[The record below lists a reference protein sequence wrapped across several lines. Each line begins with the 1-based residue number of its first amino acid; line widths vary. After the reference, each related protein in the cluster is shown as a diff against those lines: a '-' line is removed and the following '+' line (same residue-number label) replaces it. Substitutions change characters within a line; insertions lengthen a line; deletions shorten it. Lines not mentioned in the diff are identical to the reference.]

1 MWTVV
6 LDILEVLA
14 ITVPVFA
21 MIGFG
26 ALLRRTGMLN
36 DAAHGF
42 ISRFAY
48 LFCLP
53 VLIFLGV
60 ARQDFAQLLNGPVIA
75 STLLASAA
83 GLVAFL
89 PIARSLPQTLR
100 GPVAVS
106 SWFGN
111 LTFLGFPLAKAAYG
125 EMGEGF
131 AGVINA
137 FTMPA
142 YVVVGV
148 VVLSAGQA
156 RQRSL
161 ARQVAGAVCNP
172 IVLSALAGLV
182 GSLVFHSPPVA
193 RAVAGSV
200 ALQRGNDVVVGTLEL
215 VGSMGLPLPLLA
227 IGASLRIGY
236 VRGHL
241 PLMTLGTLG
250 KLLLTPALTLVLCV
264 ALFPGMD
271 PAARGTAVLLMACPL
286 SVGVWVISQG
296 MKDTDSDYLA
306 GLLVLSTASAS
317 ITAPAW
323 LYVLKLL
330 EG

>member
-6 LDILEVLA
+6 LDILDVLA

-26 ALLRRTGMLN
+26 ALLRHTGMLN
-36 DAAHGF
+36 DAAHRF

-60 ARQDFAQLLNGPVIA
+60 ARQDFTQLLNGPVIA

-83 GLVAFL
+83 GLAAFL
-89 PIARSLPQTLR
+89 VVSRSMPGPLR
-100 GPVAVS
+100 GPMAVS

-125 EMGEGF
+125 DVGEGF

-142 YVVVGV
+142 YVIVGV
-148 VVLSAGQA
+148 VVLSAGQT
-156 RQRSL
+156 RQRPL

-172 IVLSALAGLV
+172 IVLSALGGLI
-182 GSLVFHSPPVA
+182 GSLVVHSPAVSQ
-193 RAVAGSV
+193 AVAGSE
-200 ALQRGNDVVVGTLEL
+200 AIRRAGAVVVGTLEMI
-215 VGSMGLPLPLLA
+215 GSMGLPLPLLA

-241 PLMTLGTLG
+241 PLMTLATLG
-250 KLLLTPALTLVLCV
+250 KLVLTPAVTLVLCLT
-264 ALFPGMD
+264 LFPGMD

-286 SVGVWVISQG
+286 SVGVWVIGQG
-296 MKDTDSDYLA
+296 MEETDSDFLA